1 MKKKKMFEGEEEIFS
16 PIEMFEKNNQTNQ
29 DDSQD
34 LLKKWAVQDVT
45 FNNETLNINN
55 NYIVETTNSQSTP
68 VAAVVIPTEAKITT
82 PLNPYSNDY
91 TKISKIFLKKPDI
104 LESVNTLKF
113 IDTTSRNNNHR
124 RV

>member
-45 FNNETLNINN
+45 FNN
-55 NYIVETTNSQSTP
+55 
-68 VAAVVIPTEAKITT
+68 
-82 PLNPYSNDY
+82 
-91 TKISKIFLKKPDI
+91 
-104 LESVNTLKF
+104 
-113 IDTTSRNNNHR
+113 
-124 RV
+124 